1 MTTKLEELVEH
12 DPGNDCPVC
21 RAQDLVHV
29 ALLPAA
35 AAWEINNQLPRFS
48 VALNGAA
55 ELMGVMLEE
64 GLKREDIEVA
74 LGRLLDDIE
83 LRIAEDSLGG
93 PAQGTA

>member
-55 ELMGVMLEE
+55 ELMGVMREE
-64 GLKREDIEVA
+64 GLKYIKKDV
-74 LGRLLDDIE
+74 
-83 LRIAEDSLGG
+83 
-93 PAQGTA
+93 